1 MPRCGRCGHPE
12 YSHRAEADMR
22 GNACR
27 DCGMITPHVC
37 PGYRGLA
44 ESEAAAW
51 AAAVDSA
58 GIPAIRTSCAPLA
71 RA

>member
-1 MPRCGRCGHPE
+1 
-12 YSHRAEADMR
+12 MR

>member
-1 MPRCGRCGHPE
+1 
-12 YSHRAEADMR
+12 MR
-22 GNACR
+22 GNACG

-37 PGYRGLA
+37 PGYMGLA

-58 GIPAIRTSCAPLA
+58 GALELHTSCAPLA